1 MPFSV
6 VVAFRRALFRDRW
19 LLLYD
24 GKLDPPRWP
33 KARNGSCCYCCYV
46 VTVVV
51 VVVVGAAAV
60 VAAP

>member
-24 GKLDPPRWP
+24 GKLDPPKWP
-33 KARNGSCCYCCYV
+33 KRKLCYV
-46 VTVVV
+46 VTV

-60 VAAP
+60 VDAP